1 MKNKK
6 NIFLFII
13 ALLFVTTVITFAQK
27 KSITA
32 DDKSFLLGFLPKI
45 IEVNNGIL
53 SDRNNIIMLKKQF
66 TNTVKLSNEEEV
78 FLSKI
83 SAKYGVNSFKLDDK
97 ANKDV
102 LQNEFNDLLI
112 RVDIIPTK
120 LVMAQAICESAWG
133 KSHFAKN
140 ANNYFGVHCYH
151 KGCGLVPLGDKN
163 AGFEVKSY
171 PTVLAGITDYIH
183 ILNTYS
189 AYKELRNLRARLR
202 KDNQPLNPLSL
213 AEGLSRYSQKGEEYV
228 KILQSLINNYIP
240 ANIQEFIKNNKT
252 N

>member
-1 MKNKK
+1 MKK
-6 NIFLFII
+6 NILLFII
-13 ALLFVTTVITFAQK
+13 ALLFITPAITFAQK

-32 DDKSFLLGFLPKI
+32 DDKSFMLGFLPKI
-45 IEVNNGIL
+45 IDVNKGIL
-53 SDRNNIIMLKKQF
+53 SDRNNIIKLKKQF
-66 TNTVKLSNEEEV
+66 TNTGKLSNEEEIS
-78 FLSKI
+78 LSEI
-83 SAKYGVNSFKLDDK
+83 SAKYGINSFKLDDK
-97 ANKDV
+97 GNKDV

-133 KSHFAKN
+133 KSYFAKN
-140 ANNYFGVHCYH
+140 GKNYFGVHCYH
-151 KGCGLVPLGDKN
+151 KGCGLVPSGDKN

-171 PTVLAGITDYIH
+171 PTVLAGIIDYIH

-189 AYKELRNLRARLR
+189 AYEGLRNIRSRLR
-202 KDNQPLNPLSL
+202 KDNQQLNPLKL

-240 ANIQEFIKNNKT
+240 ANIQVFLKKNSIN
-252 N
+252 

>member
-1 MKNKK
+1 MKK

-13 ALLFVTTVITFAQK
+13 ALLFITPAITFAQK

-32 DDKSFLLGFLPKI
+32 DDKSFMLGFLPKI
-45 IEVNNGIL
+45 MDVNKGFL
-53 SDRNNIIMLKKQF
+53 SDRNNIIKLKKQF
-66 TNTVKLSNEEEV
+66 TNTGKLSNKEEV
-78 FLSKI
+78 FLSEI
-83 SAKYGVNSFKLDDK
+83 SAKYGINSFKLDDK
-97 ANKDV
+97 GDKDI

-133 KSHFAKN
+133 SSYFAKN
-140 ANNYFGVHCYH
+140 GNNYFGVHCYH
-151 KGCGLVPLGDKN
+151 KGCGLVPSGDKN

-183 ILNTYS
+183 ILNTCS
-189 AYKELRNLRARLR
+189 AYKELRNIRAQLR
-202 KDNQPLNPLSL
+202 KDNQPLSPLKL
-213 AEGLSRYSQKGEEYV
+213 ADGLSRYSQKGEEYD

-240 ANIQEFIKNNKT
+240 ANIQVFIKENNI

>member
-6 NIFLFII
+6 NVFLFVI
-13 ALLFVTTVITFAQK
+13 ALLFITPAINFAQK
-27 KSITA
+27 KSIPT
-32 DDKSFLLGFLPKI
+32 DDKSFMLGFLPKI
-45 IEVNNGIL
+45 MDVNKGIL
-53 SDRNNIIMLKKQF
+53 PDRNNIIKLKKQF
-66 TNTVKLSNEEEV
+66 TNTGKLSNEEEV
-78 FLSKI
+78 FLSEI
-83 SAKYGVNSFKLDDK
+83 LAKYGINSFKLDDK
-97 ANKDV
+97 GDKDV

-133 KSHFAKN
+133 RSYFAKN
-140 ANNYFGVHCYH
+140 GNNYFGVHCFH
-151 KGCGLVPLGDKN
+151 KGCGLVPSGDKN

-183 ILNTYS
+183 ILNTCS
-189 AYKELRNLRARLR
+189 AYEELRNIRAQLR
-202 KDNQPLNPLSL
+202 KDNQPLNPLKL

-228 KILQSLINNYIP
+228 KILQSLINEYIP
-240 ANIQEFIKNNKT
+240 ANIQVFIKENKT

>member
-6 NIFLFII
+6 NVFLFVI
-13 ALLFVTTVITFAQK
+13 ALLFITPAITFAQK
-27 KSITA
+27 KSIPA
-32 DDKSFLLGFLPKI
+32 DDKSFMLGFLPKI
-45 IEVNNGIL
+45 MDVNKGIL
-53 SDRNNIIMLKKQF
+53 SDRNNIIKLKKQF
-66 TNTVKLSNEEEV
+66 TNTGKLSNEEEV

-83 SAKYGVNSFKLDDK
+83 SVKYGINSFKLDDK
-97 ANKDV
+97 GDKDV

-133 KSHFAKN
+133 KSYFAKN
-140 ANNYFGVHCYH
+140 GNNYFGVHCYH
-151 KGCGLVPLGDKN
+151 KGCGLVPSEDKN

-183 ILNTYS
+183 ILNTCS
-189 AYKELRNLRARLR
+189 AYEELRNIRAQLI
-202 KDNQPLNPLSL
+202 KDNQPLNPLKL

-228 KILQSLINNYIP
+228 KILQSLINEYIP
-240 ANIQEFIKNNKT
+240 ANIQVFIKENKT

>member
-1 MKNKK
+1 MKNK
-6 NIFLFII
+6 NNVFLFVI
-13 ALLFVTTVITFAQK
+13 ALLFISPATTFAQK

-32 DDKSFLLGFLPKI
+32 DDKSFMLAFLPKI
-45 IEVNNGIL
+45 MDVNKGIL
-53 SDRNNIIMLKKQF
+53 SDRNNIIKLKKQF
-66 TNTVKLSNEEEV
+66 TNTGKLSNEEEV

-83 SAKYGVNSFKLDDK
+83 SVKYGINSFKLDDK
-97 ANKDV
+97 GDKDV
-102 LQNEFNDLLI
+102 LQIEFNDLLI

-140 ANNYFGVHCYH
+140 GNNYFGVHCYH
-151 KGCGLVPLGDKN
+151 KGCGLVPSGAKN

-183 ILNTYS
+183 ILNTCS
-189 AYKELRNLRARLR
+189 AYKELRNIRARLR
-202 KDNQPLNPLSL
+202 KDNQPLSPLKL
-213 AEGLSRYSQKGEEYV
+213 ADGLSRYSQKGEEYD
-228 KILQSLINNYIP
+228 KILQSLINEYIP
-240 ANIQEFIKNNKT
+240 ANIQVFIKENNI